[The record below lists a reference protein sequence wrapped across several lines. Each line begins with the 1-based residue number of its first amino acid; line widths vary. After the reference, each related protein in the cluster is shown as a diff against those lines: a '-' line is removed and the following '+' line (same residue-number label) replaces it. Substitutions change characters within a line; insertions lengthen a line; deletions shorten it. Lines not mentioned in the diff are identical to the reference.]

1 MSYTAIWRISGN
13 IYTLEK
19 FTNENGDVVHP
30 GASLN
35 YIPLPTNVNEKIEV
49 VIPPRGIS
57 ISQDYFA
64 ISINNPNDFVIP
76 DWIINTNSK
85 IKIYCD
91 FTLELGIYDGKNSL
105 EVSYLLSLNNAVLI
119 NSNILTETSSQNI
132 TNLEYLPMKDN
143 FYYNNASSIRT
154 VNFNLD
160 LSNNNIKI
168 SGQRMIGYI
177 RNGNVYL
184 EDNDIKP
191 VLNFQLINCNIYFR
205 RKDYNGP
212 DSTTK
217 IDNCTFKK
225 RTELTEMMT
234 SNFSNT
240 ITFEEGFYANA
251 NEFDF
256 SELFGSNNFTFN
268 IKGPVGSF

>member
-1 MSYTAIWRISGN
+1 MT
-13 IYTLEK
+13 T
-19 FTNENGDVVHP
+19 
-30 GASLN
+30 
-35 YIPLPTNVNEKIEV
+35 
-49 VIPPRGIS
+49 
-57 ISQDYFA
+57 YF
-64 ISINNPNDFVIP
+64 
-76 DWIINTNSK
+76 
-85 IKIYCD
+85 
-91 FTLELGIYDGKNSL
+91 
-105 EVSYLLSLNNAVLI
+105 
-119 NSNILTETSSQNI
+119 
-132 TNLEYLPMKDN
+132 
-143 FYYNNASSIRT
+143 
-154 VNFNLD
+154 
-160 LSNNNIKI
+160 
-168 SGQRMIGYI
+168 
-177 RNGNVYL
+177 
-184 EDNDIKP
+184 
-191 VLNFQLINCNIYFR
+191 NIYFR